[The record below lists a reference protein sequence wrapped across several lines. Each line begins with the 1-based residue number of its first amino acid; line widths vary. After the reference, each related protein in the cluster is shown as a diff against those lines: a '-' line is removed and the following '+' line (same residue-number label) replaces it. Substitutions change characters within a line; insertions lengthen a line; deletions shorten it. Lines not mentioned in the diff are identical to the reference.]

1 MKKFNYQPKH
11 FALQITTV
19 GIFTGVIC
27 VFSLYQIL
35 LGSYKELFAF
45 VLILAGYNTWNTF
58 VSISNP
64 KEIQFDENQL
74 VLSAYGKNHIFK
86 LEDIKQIQMR
96 YVSGNRRLYVTLNGG
111 SLKKGRY
118 WVRLCEFEQQE
129 EIEDFFAELEY
140 KIDPDSLIVR
150 ARREGRERLKKAR
163 LVKGEKCV

>member
-1 MKKFNYQPKH
+1 
-11 FALQITTV
+11 
-19 GIFTGVIC
+19 
-27 VFSLYQIL
+27 
-35 LGSYKELFAF
+35 
-45 VLILAGYNTWNTF
+45 
-58 VSISNP
+58 
-64 KEIQFDENQL
+64 
-74 VLSAYGKNHIFK
+74 
-86 LEDIKQIQMR
+86 MR